1 MRRGQLNG
9 SSRAAEQAQLLSHV
23 KTHSM
28 DHIQE
33 QMYLA
38 MGEQAPLF
46 PEQPSQSTEQ
56 QQDPAL
62 NYSF

>member
-1 MRRGQLNG
+1 MKQLDHG
-9 SSRAAEQAQLLSHV
+9 SPTDQQILHSHV

-46 PEQPSQSTEQ
+46 PEQPSQSTE
-56 QQDPAL
+56 
-62 NYSF
+62 